1 MKRIVILPVLL
12 LALTLIVS
20 AQSKPFSNDKDTFF
34 EELNAYLSSTPSK
47 DNKAQAA
54 AVMSEFRGVWNNHY
68 DSAEASLAIGLYE
81 LMRSKTGNSAY
92 YNILI
97 FTEVLLRAPYNGM
110 TKSDINR
117 FLTFTTQ
124 RFAKRQTQM
133 DKYLKSCR
141 DLFADHVLGEKG
153 AVQWIAPNANFT
165 FPTDTACLFEVKQ
178 CDLVLQ
184 SKNDQSVIRATF
196 GRIDLEKHIWFG
208 RGGRVD
214 WSRFGIPSDK
224 VYGIVNDYQVNLLAS
239 NYSIDEIEFYNKQY
253 FTHPCRCSFE
263 DAITGA
269 APNEKTMYPKAI
281 SVSDQQERG
290 TFFGN
295 VEFLGSF
302 GMVGQSVNFFGT
314 AEHPAQFVFKHNNRI
329 TVRTLAKRFIMSDNS
344 LVSSQA
350 AARIY
355 LYDTVY
361 NTIDSIYHNDLG
373 FRYNDS
379 KGLMMLYR
387 KDNGVGYGPFHDT
400 YHDYDIFLEAV
411 YWKRGTNQMDFRRME
426 GTSGDSEGM
435 VASVNYFRK
444 ADYLKIQ
451 ALDMKHPMEN
461 LNQFLRLFGDED
473 NRFNINDYVSY
484 VKYPISQVLSLILNL
499 QAEGY
504 IEYEKDT
511 QMVTVLPR
519 FFDVLASDHNE
530 FDFDVIKFQTKVS
543 NRQPN
548 ITLVLG
554 TNDMVVYGIRD
565 YSNKTE
571 VPSIT
576 LSDYKHV
583 LILPDNARI
592 VLKKDRNFNFSGCV
606 MAGMYEFFTKESL
619 FNYSTFSIEMNKVDS
634 LRFYARF
641 SDKVYPVEGVLER
654 LTGTLEIDAN
664 DNKSSVRKT
673 PEYPRFSSTGNAY
686 RFYRDINGG
695 VFDLA
700 LPLDTL
706 TDEDLAGKFYYCLE
720 PFAVEQLDNLK
731 SEDVVFKGRLVSGGI
746 FPDIEEPLVVM
757 DDHSL
762 GFKHVI
768 GDGKEQSLPM
778 FGGKGGFHQEVT
790 LSNEGFFGQGR
801 LDVETSAFDAE
812 HFDFYPDSVTA
823 AVQKFAMH
831 ESTTGTEFPKATC
844 GPLDLKWDLTETQLY
859 TTTLEEPINLYD
871 STFFTGTTMLSENG
885 FKGDGVLTFGLTRFS
900 SSYFDFDSRSF
911 VADSSDFTLYDED
924 GQTKAF
930 LADNYKSTVDLG
942 GKRVRFGYLDE
953 NSNLD
958 FPLNQFY
965 CSLNQAEWDMNANN
979 IHLSGQAAEFVSL
992 LPEHDSLAFL
1002 STNADYDMNTYVIH
1016 AHGVPSVTVA
1026 DAEISPWDHNIDIQ
1040 RNATISPLEHATI
1053 VADTSARQHLFKDAA
1068 VSIYSRHDYAA
1079 LGVKDYLDVV
1089 GVATPVFY
1097 DEIKPVEGVT
1107 MGHASVSDSLG
1118 FMLSPWFGFKGEV
1131 TTKADEPFDEY
1142 KGFFRITR
1150 SCLEDTVWFA
1160 STAQIDPQEV
1170 SIPIDMEQVRKER
1183 QGIFNGLCYEF
1194 GSGGGYHVNFMKPM
1208 NPETIPVTTQNGD
1221 LSYDVN
1227 KRQYIISDDTSSLVL
1242 DERCV
1247 VTMHGPS
1254 DLGFEKGLAQFACY
1268 GDYVGYPNDS
1278 VTMEGLCVFNAP
1290 VFDSQVLSDIAA
1302 IYAAVESDAI
1312 DLSQTHYLEY
1322 LKSERGEEEA
1332 EALRTEMELTPYPVV
1347 DDGDFYHQTIVIPS
1361 IKMVWNP
1368 TLRALVSVGKIGL
1381 GTLGGHQVNRYVDGV
1396 VMFDR
1401 RLGIITFFF
1410 ENDMFQT
1417 YLSYNCGDG
1426 QLQVHATYGTVN
1438 ARISDL
1444 SEKNRSVKADNKRFE
1459 YVVTPYEA
1467 MTDLLSRLKRAGAR
1481 GS

>member
-1 MKRIVILPVLL
+1 MLL
-12 LALTLIVS
+12 LMLTLSVFS
-20 AQSKPFSNDKDTFF
+20 QSKPFSTDKDTFL
-34 EELNAYLSSTPSK
+34 EELNAYLTTTPSK
-47 DNKAQAA
+47 DDKARAEA
-54 AVMSEFRGVWNNHY
+54 IMSEFRGVWNIHY
-68 DSAEASLAIGLYE
+68 DPAEAMLAMDLYE
-81 LMRSKTGNSAY
+81 LMRSKTGNRAY
-92 YNILI
+92 YNII
-97 FTEVLLRAPYNGM
+97 NFTEVLQRAPYSGM

-117 FLTFTTQ
+117 FLTFTSR

-141 DLFADHVLGEKG
+141 DLLADHVLGEKG

-178 CDLVLQ
+178 CDLILQ

-196 GRIDLEKHIWFG
+196 GRIDLENHLWYG

-253 FTHPCRCSFE
+253 FNHPCRCSFE

-269 APNEKTMYPKAI
+269 APNEKTMYPKAV
-281 SVSDQQERG
+281 SVGDQQERG
-290 TFFGN
+290 TFYGN
-295 VEFLGSF
+295 VEFLGGF

-329 TVRTLAKRFIMSDNS
+329 TVRTLSKRFIMTDNS

-355 LYDTVY
+355 LYDSVY
-361 NTIDSIYHNDLG
+361 NTVDSIYHNDLG

-379 KGLMMLYR
+379 KNLLLMYR

-400 YHDYDIFLEAV
+400 YHDYDIFLEAI
-411 YWKRGTNQMDFRRME
+411 YWNRGTKQMDFRRLE
-426 GTSGDSEGM
+426 GTSGESEGLI
-435 VASVNYFRK
+435 ASVNYFRK

-473 NRFNINDYVSY
+473 HRFHLNDYVDY
-484 VKYPISQVLSLILNL
+484 VKYPLPQVLSLILNL

-504 IEYEKDT
+504 IEYDNDT

-530 FDFDVIKFQTKVS
+530 FDFDVIKFQTKVA

-565 YSNKTE
+565 YNSKTD
-571 VPSIT
+571 VPSVT
-576 LSDYKHV
+576 LSDFKHV
-583 LILPDNARI
+583 LILPDNARV

-619 FNYSTFSIEMNKVDS
+619 FNYSTFSIEMSKVDS

-641 SDKVYPVEGVLER
+641 NDKVYPVEGVLER

-664 DNKSSVRKT
+664 DNKSSVRET

-695 VFDLA
+695 VFDLE

-720 PFAVEQLDNLK
+720 PFAMEQLDNLN
-731 SEDVVFKGRLVSGGI
+731 SEDVVFQGRLVSGGI
-746 FPDIEEPLVVM
+746 FPDINEPLVVM

-762 GFKHVI
+762 GFKHTI
-768 GDGKEQSLPM
+768 GDGKEASLPM
-778 FGGKGGFHQEVT
+778 FDGKGGFHQEVL

-801 LDVETSAFDAE
+801 LDVETAAFDAE
-812 HFDFYPDSVTA
+812 HFDFYPDSVVA
-823 AVQKFAMH
+823 SVQHLTMH
-831 ESTTGTEFPKATC
+831 ERAAGTEFPKATC
-844 GPLDLKWDLTETQLY
+844 GPLDLKWDLTEAQLY
-859 TTTLEEPINLYD
+859 TTTLEEPICFYD
-871 STFFTGTTMLSENG
+871 STFFTGITMLSEEG
-885 FKGDGVLTFGLTRFS
+885 LKGKGVLTFGLTRFDS
-900 SSYFDFDSRSF
+900 PYFDFDSRSF
-911 VADSSDFTLYDED
+911 VADSSNFTLYDED

-930 LADNYKSTVDLG
+930 LADNYRSTVDLG
-942 GKRVRFGYLDE
+942 NKRVRFGYLDE

-965 CSLNQAEWDMNANN
+965 CSLNQAEWDMTANN

-992 LPEHDSLAFL
+992 LPEHDSLSFL
-1002 STNADYDMNTYVIH
+1002 STNADYDMNNYVIH
-1016 AHGVPSVTVA
+1016 AHGVPSVLVA
-1026 DAEISPWDHNIDIQ
+1026 DVEITPWDHNVDIQ
-1040 RNATISPLEHATI
+1040 RNAILSPLEHANI
-1053 VADTSARQHLFKDAA
+1053 VADTSLRQHLFKDAA
-1068 VSIYSRHDYAA
+1068 VSVYSRHDYAA
-1079 LGVKDYLDVV
+1079 LGVKDYLDIV

-1097 DEIKPVEGVT
+1097 DEIKPVDGVT
-1107 MGHASVSDSLG
+1107 VAHAHISDSLN

-1142 KGFFRITR
+1142 KGFFRIER
-1150 SCLEDTVWFA
+1150 SCLEDTVWFV
-1160 STAQIDPQEV
+1160 STTRIDPMAV
-1170 SIPIDMEQVRKER
+1170 SIPVDMEEVRKER
-1183 QGIFNGLCYEF
+1183 QGLFNGLCYEF

-1208 NPETIPVTTQNGD
+1208 NPETVPVTMQNGH
-1221 LSYDVN
+1221 LSFDINTREYV
-1227 KRQYIISDDTSSLVL
+1227 ISDDLNSLTL
-1242 DERCV
+1242 NDRCMV
-1247 VTMHGPS
+1247 VQHGIS
-1254 DLGFEKGLAQFACY
+1254 DLGFDLGLTQFACY

-1278 VTMEGLCVFNAP
+1278 VTMEALCVFNAP
-1290 VFDSQVLSDIAA
+1290 VFDDQALTDMAG
-1302 IYAAVESDAI
+1302 IYASVEGDAI
-1312 DLSQTHYLEY
+1312 DLSQTHYVEY
-1322 LKSERGEEEA
+1322 LKAERGEEAA
-1332 EALRTEMELTPYPVV
+1332 EALRTEMELTPYPAIKS
-1347 DDGDFYHQTIVIPS
+1347 GDFYDQTIVIPS
-1361 IKMVWNP
+1361 LKMVWNP
-1368 TLRALVSVGKIGL
+1368 TLRAFVSTGKIGL
-1381 GTLGGHQVNRYVDGV
+1381 GSLGGHEVNRYVDGV
-1396 VMFDR
+1396 VVFDR
-1401 RLGIITFFF
+1401 RLGVITFFF
-1410 ENDMFQT
+1410 ENDMFMT

-1426 QLQVHATYGTVN
+1426 QLQVHASYGTVN
-1438 ARISDL
+1438 ARIADL
-1444 SEKNRSVKADNKRFE
+1444 SEKSRSVKSDNQRFE

-1467 MTDLLSRLKRAGAR
+1467 MTDFLSRLKRAGVR
-1481 GS
+1481 